1 MNCPNASH
9 QTTTVPATPCES
21 ASNDS
26 YHMIDA

>member
-1 MNCPNASH
+1 MSPNASH